1 MVHVYNLKNSL
12 KFKLLAFWR
21 KYSFYWPK
29 IHLWK
34 GDKKFGQGPP
44 PPSFGQNPK
53 EHLLF
58 FVKPPEITRS
68 RGSQKVVDCPTQL
81 FVPRQIPNNTPQ
93 KSAIQIVRRSKLHLP
108 DLNNLN
114 LDWDPLI
121 TFIAKALC
129 LWKPSCYIDKALLL
143 WELAFPMNLP
153 RSTASPSAAG
163 SSAPLLGKSG
173 RKKCCNTLTEHRA
186 LITCSQAE
194 INCQLLHHSTV
205 PIVRGSF
212 CPSISATDV

>member
-1 MVHVYNLKNSL
+1 MLCGSCIQHKKNSL
-12 KFKLLAFWR
+12 KFKLLAFGTPFIDQ
-21 KYSFYWPK
+21 KYTYEK
-29 IHLWK
+29 VTKNL
-34 GDKKFGQGPP
+34 DRALP

-81 FVPRQIPNNTPQ
+81 FIPRQTQNNTPQ

-129 LWKPSCYIDKALLL
+129 LWKPSSYIDKALLL
-143 WELAFPMNLP
+143 LKARFSNESSALHCVAFSSRLLC
-153 RSTASPSAAG
+153 PSAREVWQKEM
-163 SSAPLLGKSG
+163 L
-173 RKKCCNTLTEHRA
+173 
-186 LITCSQAE
+186 
-194 INCQLLHHSTV
+194 
-205 PIVRGSF
+205 
-212 CPSISATDV
+212 